1 MGKPKLTPIKQPNPK
16 NDKKSETFSDKIKK
30 NKLKFALLL
39 ILVILPFVFL
49 PISIYFTFKD
59 SDVQFVESDMHETS
73 KDVDQRLNDI
83 QNKVPDKIGELEVL
97 YEQQSTGFI
106 EKYQQ
111 KLGLEFLQKPGVYEM
126 EEREIKSIF
135 EILNADDLQA
145 CDAIARSIT
154 KEDFKKVLTD
164 LETSRITLVNNIGNT
179 FTNSK
184 KDWNLK
190 TVEEI
195 AMITKHLITITDLL
209 KFLSKY
215 AEEKAKNPDVKKYE
229 KQKDN
234 WTETN
239 GLNQSLILFFAISVA
254 ILYLLLVIT
263 RCLFELEKMSTKT
276 YKRLFYFQ
284 LAVAIIFE
292 ICLLIIT
299 ILSFSSTGGF
309 KYDCN
314 LSVDFD
320 SGNNNNTWYS
330 FNKEKI
336 DEKKIT
342 SVCEKSKINVLDGL
356 NMMINK
362 QVVDKYI
369 SSIESATNNVT
380 NPKLENIW
388 NEFEVNMN
396 KLREINEKMKQVENG
411 ACINKIVKKQLS
423 SKRKPLETL
432 ITNTNNLLTAV
443 KEIGVK
449 WKDET
454 TSMKQ
459 DLKSSGEKLK
469 KLSLSLFASLNA
481 ILEESDISCSSFNG
495 NADEFC
501 GITVQKTSTTYPFA
515 YIFLILLFIILIISC
530 IWLNF
535 DFIRKRKKDS
545 AKKDEKPK
553 EKKNIEKA
561 SRIEYTDQTGKTCFF
576 PLTTEVLKQHEIYK
590 AELKKEEKKQRRE
603 IKKMVAQP
611 NIRMKSEYNAEDL
624 EKLFGGRN
632 EEPKKDEVLEKVVY
646 EPSLNV
652 LLNFDEDHVDIEPT
666 SNHSVS
672 RSSNYSRSTTATT
685 EKTRTN
691 EK

>member
-1 MGKPKLTPIKQPNPK
+1 MFN
-16 NDKKSETFSDKIKK
+16 
-30 NKLKFALLL
+30 
-39 ILVILPFVFL
+39 
-49 PISIYFTFKD
+49 
-59 SDVQFVESDMHETS
+59 
-73 KDVDQRLNDI
+73 
-83 QNKVPDKIGELEVL
+83 
-97 YEQQSTGFI
+97 
-106 EKYQQ
+106 
-111 KLGLEFLQKPGVYEM
+111 
-126 EEREIKSIF
+126 
-135 EILNADDLQA
+135 
-145 CDAIARSIT
+145 
-154 KEDFKKVLTD
+154 
-164 LETSRITLVNNIGNT
+164 
-179 FTNSK
+179 
-184 KDWNLK
+184 
-190 TVEEI
+190 
-195 AMITKHLITITDLL
+195 LL
-209 KFLSKY
+209 K
-215 AEEKAKNPDVKKYE
+215 
-229 KQKDN
+229 
-234 WTETN
+234 
-239 GLNQSLILFFAISVA
+239 
-254 ILYLLLVIT
+254 VICT
-263 RCLFELEKMSTKT
+263 RHL
-276 YKRLFYFQ
+276 
-284 LAVAIIFE
+284 IFE

-299 ILSFSSTGGF
+299 ILSFSSTGVF

-454 TSMKQ
+454 TNMKQ

-481 ILEESDISCSSFNG
+481 ILEKSDISCSSFNG

-501 GITVQKTSTTYPFA
+501 GITVQKTSTTYPIA
-515 YIFLILLFIILIISC
+515 YIFLILLFTILIISC

-535 DFIRKRKKDS
+535 DLIQKRKKAS
-545 AKKDEKPK
+545 TKKDEKPK

-561 SRIEYTDQTGKTCFF
+561 SRIEYKDQTGKTCFF

-666 SNHSVS
+666 SNHSQVYEVS
-672 RSSNYSRSTTATT
+672 DLEELIKLATNVLKLDKSLVLVNAPCT
-685 EKTRTN
+685 IVSDIHGQFADLIQIIFSFSKNGNVDLSDIKTGKFVFLGDYVDRGTFSVECICLLFSLKILFPTKFILLRGN
-691 EK
+691 HECKEINRQYGFD